1 MTKGR
6 PRAFDRDAAL
16 DKALALFWAKG
27 FEGVSIAD
35 LTDATGVNPPSLYAA
50 FGNKEALFR
59 EALDRYEAGP
69 GAYVDAA
76 LAELEVRRVVE
87 ALFKGCIEA
96 MTGANNPRGCL
107 VVQGALACGDG
118 AAPLREELQARRRK
132 AMEGVRRRFA
142 KAKAEGE
149 LPEDADPGDLAR
161 YLMAVINGLSVL
173 ATDGAS
179 RPQMRRVADQALR
192 AMFPA

>member
-16 DKALALFWAKG
+16 DKALDLFWAKG

-35 LTDATGVNPPSLYAA
+35 LTEAMGVNPPSLYAA

-69 GAYVDAA
+69 GGYINAA
-76 LAELEVRRVVE
+76 LAEPDARAVAAALLE
-87 ALFKGCIEA
+87 GCIA
-96 MTGANNPRGCL
+96 ATTGANSPRGCL
-107 VVQGALACGDG
+107 VVQGALACGDD

-132 AMEGVRRRFA
+132 AAEAVRRRFV
-142 KAKAEGE
+142 KAKADGE
-149 LPEDADPGDLAR
+149 LPRDAEPGDLAR

-173 ATDGAS
+173 AADGAG

-192 AMFPA
+192 AMFS

>member
-35 LTDATGVNPPSLYAA
+35 LTETTGVNPPSLYAA

-59 EALDRYEAGP
+59 EALDLYEAGP
-69 GAYVDAA
+69 GGYIEAA
-76 LAELEVRRVVE
+76 LAEPDARGVAE
-87 ALFKGCIEA
+87 ALLEGCIEA
-96 MTGANNPRGCL
+96 TTGANSPRGCL
-107 VVQGALACGDG
+107 VVQGALASGDG

-132 AMEGVRRRFA
+132 AAERIRRRFA
-142 KAKAEGE
+142 VAKAKGD
-149 LPEDADPGDLAR
+149 LPGGADPGDLAR
-161 YLMAVINGLSVL
+161 YLTTVINGLSVL
-173 ATDGAS
+173 AADGAS
-179 RPQMRRVADQALR
+179 RAQMRRVADQALH
-192 AMFPA
+192 ALFSA